1 MLASNSYNLKVLPG
15 TRNHRGYF
23 VQEVAYKL
31 IAIDQTGW
39 ALICLDDMSC
49 HYVDP
54 ENLQEVANS
63 SDSSELS
70 SLV

>member
-1 MLASNSYNLKVLPG
+1 MLASNSYNLTVLPG
-15 TRNHRGYF
+15 TRNHRGCF

-39 ALICLDDMSC
+39 ALICRDEMSC

-54 ENLQEVANS
+54 ENLQEAASIFVK
-63 SDSSELS
+63 
-70 SLV
+70 